1 MANQEVDLDAS
12 IVARGLLDSGCATVK
27 TAERSEIASFLVMDV
42 MTAAAERE
50 AAGYPVVHL
59 EVGQPGT
66 RAPLAA
72 REAAKNAI
80 DNESLGYTLALG
92 MPALRERIA
101 DHYQATYGV
110 DLPPERVV
118 VTSGSSAGFVL
129 AFLALFDAG
138 DRVALPSPGY
148 PCYRNILSAL
158 GQEYVT
164 LETSPS
170 NRWMP
175 TVDQL
180 GQSRNV
186 RGLLIAS
193 PNNPTGTMIEPNR
206 LAALAAHCDANN
218 QWLISDEIYHGLT
231 YGKPAETALKYS
243 PNAIIINSF
252 SKYFSMTGWRVGWM
266 IVPEQLVET
275 VQRLA
280 QSLYICAPAIS
291 QAAALGAFD
300 SIPELEANRDVYQT
314 NRELLLKGLS
324 EIGVS
329 EIVPADGALF
339 LYADVGQYTNDS
351 LEFSKQM
358 LAETG
363 VAATSGLDFDE
374 TRGCH
379 FMRFCYSGPTSD
391 MHDALARLSKWKR
404 LKT

>member
-1 MANQEVDLDAS
+1 MIQQRLSA
-12 IVARGLLDSGCATVK
+12 AREA
-27 TAERSEIASFLVMDV
+27 AERSEIASFLVMDV
-42 MTAAAERE
+42 MRAAAKRE
-50 AAGYPVVHL
+50 AEGYPVVHL

-72 REAAKNAI
+72 RAAAKKAI
-80 DNESLGYTLALG
+80 DEDDLGYTLALG
-92 MPALRERIA
+92 VPALRERIA
-101 DHYQATYGV
+101 DHYQSTYGIN
-110 DLPPERVV
+110 LPSEHVV

-129 AFLALFDAG
+129 AFLALFDLG

-158 GQEYVT
+158 GQQYVT
-164 LETSPS
+164 LETSSS

-180 GQSRNV
+180 SQSGDV

-206 LAALAAHCDANN
+206 LASLAAHCDANN

-231 YGKPAETALKYS
+231 YGQPAETALKYS
-243 PNAIIINSF
+243 PNTVVINSF

-266 IVPEQLVET
+266 VVPEQLVET

-300 SIPELEANRDVYQT
+300 AIPELETNRDVYRT
-314 NRELLLKGLS
+314 NRELLLTGLA
-324 EIGVS
+324 EIGIS
-329 EIVPADGALF
+329 EVVPADGALF

-351 LEFSKQM
+351 LEFSKLM

-374 TRGCH
+374 THGGR
-379 FMRFCYSGPTSD
+379 FMRFCYSGRTSD
-391 MHDALARLSKWKR
+391 MHDALERLSKWDR